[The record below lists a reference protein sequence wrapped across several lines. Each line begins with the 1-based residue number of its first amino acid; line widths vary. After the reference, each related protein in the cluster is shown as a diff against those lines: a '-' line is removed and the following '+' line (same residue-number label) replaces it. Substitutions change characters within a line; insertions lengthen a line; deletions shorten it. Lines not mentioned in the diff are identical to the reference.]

1 MNKLVREVSDLAND
15 LLESQ
20 WNISH
25 FEALQLA
32 TQIQYTEKFCM
43 ANVVGHN
50 VPTALEKIAME
61 LQRFNDENT
70 HGY

>member
-1 MNKLVREVSDLAND
+1 MNKLVREVSDLANEI
-15 LLESQ
+15 LECQ
-20 WNISH
+20 WNVSH

-32 TQIQYTEKFCM
+32 TQIQYNEM
-43 ANVVGHN
+43 YGIANVVEHN
-50 VPTALEKIAME
+50 APTALEKIAME